1 MKTII
6 KYIDKPLFI
15 VTIILFIIGLIM
27 VFSASN
33 VTAYMSHDVSPYNYF
48 FKQGA
53 FLLAGFLLFFIMIHF
68 NTKSYGFSF
77 VSATSILFP

>member
-33 VTAYMSHDVSPYNYF
+33 VTAYMTYEVSPYNYF
-48 FKQGA
+48 FKQDKGFTKKRPTLNVVDEYISCLNCSL
-53 FLLAGFLLFFIMIHF
+53 FLTISFL
-68 NTKSYGFSF
+68 
-77 VSATSILFP
+77 